1 MTATYAERLTAV
13 LDAAPIR
20 TSERRTADAWYP
32 SAYAVAVEVAD
43 ALDVDPDT
51 GAAVLAAYSIR
62 TSWAE
67 NVEHARQYA
76 TGAVPPGLRIRTVIA
91 DACLT
96 HGPDALRGPKTRAFA
111 RAIAGDVDAVV
122 VDVWMAR
129 AAGVTS
135 TVTPRVH
142 DAVADAVR
150 EIAPIYRLT
159 PRACQALIWA
169 RVRGSAE

>member
-1 MTATYAERLTAV
+1 MNAYAQRLAAV
-13 LDAAPIR
+13 LDDRPIR
-20 TSERRTADAWYP
+20 KSEYRTANAWYP
-32 SAYAVAVEVAD
+32 AAYGVACDVAE

-67 NVEHARQYA
+67 NVEHARMYA
-76 TGAVPPGLRIRTVIA
+76 AGAVPPGLRIRTVIA

-96 HGPDALRGPKTRAFA
+96 HGPAALRGPKTAAFA
-111 RAIAGDVDAVV
+111 RAIAGDLDAVV
-122 VDVWMAR
+122 VDVWMGR
-129 AAGVTS
+129 AAGVVT
-135 TVTPRVH
+135 TITPRVH

-150 EIAPIYRLT
+150 SIAPDYSLT

-169 RVRGSAE
+169 RVRGSHE